1 MSANANAMDRMLSKM
16 SKMYPVMIVMGLMIV
31 VISFIIG
38 FMNSQTAAD
47 YFSVDKL
54 TRDTAASGD
63 LRDDRASIESVGL
76 WLPYFKFL
84 GLGLLLGGIVM
95 ALRVIIDNLRN
106 VGEEV
111 LSNLDE
117 SKRPALPTPPWYA
130 LLMPMLMMVGEIIF
144 IVAFIISLVLASD
157 ARKLFGDNQIFD
169 IDNDAGLTSDLS
181 DIKTV
186 SAWLVPLKFLAI
198 ATEFLAIAIGL
209 ATIIYILSAQ
219 TKTLDKALSGAKGGN

>member
-1 MSANANAMDRMLSKM
+1 MPANANAMDRMISKM
-16 SKMYPVMIVMGLMIV
+16 SKTYPMMIVVGLMIV
-31 VISFIIG
+31 VIAFIIG
-38 FMNSQTAAD
+38 FVNSQTAAD
-47 YFSVDKL
+47 YFSLDKA
-54 TRDTAASGD
+54 TRETSTGGD
-63 LRDDRASIESVGL
+63 FRDDRATIESVSL

-84 GLGLLLGGIVM
+84 GIGILLGGIVM
-95 ALRVIIDNLRN
+95 ALRVIIDNLRD

-130 LLMPMLMMVGEIIF
+130 LLMPMLMLIGEIIF
-144 IVAFIISLVLASD
+144 IFALIIALGIASN
-157 ARKLFGDNQIFD
+157 ARKLFGDNYIND
-169 IDNDAGLTSDLS
+169 IDSNAGLTSDLS

-209 ATIIYILSAQ
+209 ATIIYILTAQ
-219 TKTLDKALSGAKGGN
+219 TKTLDKAFKIAEGGN

>member
-1 MSANANAMDRMLSKM
+1 MPANANAMDKMLSRM
-16 SKMYPVMIVMGLMIV
+16 SKMYPMMIVMGLMIV
-31 VISFIIG
+31 AISFIIG
-38 FMNSQTAAD
+38 FVNSQTAAD
-47 YFSVDKL
+47 YFSFDKA
-54 TRDTAASGD
+54 TRDTSAGED
-63 LRDDRASIESVGL
+63 LRDDRATIESVGL

-95 ALRVIIDNLRN
+95 ALRAIIDNLRD

-117 SKRPALPTPPWYA
+117 AKRPALPTPPWYA

-144 IVAFIISLVLASD
+144 IVAFIIALGLASQ
-157 ARKLFGDNQIFD
+157 ARDLFGDNQISE
-169 IDNDAGLTSDLS
+169 IDNSASLTSDLS

-219 TKTLDKALSGAKGGN
+219 TKTLDKAFKVAEGGN

>member
-16 SKMYPVMIVMGLMIV
+16 SKMYPMMIVMGLMIV
-31 VISFIIG
+31 AISFIIG
-38 FMNSQTAAD
+38 FVNSQLAAD
-47 YFSVDKL
+47 YFSIDKT
-54 TRDTAASGD
+54 TRDTLASSN
-63 LRDDRASIESVGL
+63 LRDDRGSIESVGL

-95 ALRVIIDNLRN
+95 ALRVIIDNLRD

-117 SKRPALPTPPWYA
+117 AKRPKLPTPPWYA

-144 IVAFIISLVLASD
+144 IVALIIALGLASN
-157 ARKLFGDNQIFD
+157 ARTLFGDNQIID
-169 IDNDAGLTSDLS
+169 IDTNAGLTSDLS

-219 TKTLDKALSGAKGGN
+219 TKTLDKAFKVAEGGN